1 MRTITIIARLLLAVL
16 LTIPITA
23 TLYTMTNPPSL
34 QDQLNARANE
44 ALEPLN
50 QLADIYGA
58 RRRQLPTSTTPT
70 NWLALTLIGAGTLAA
85 LIALYST
92 HRRFPVMA
100 ALALPLFFA
109 ALSYRTPTAYAR
121 ETARYI
127 YDAHKQGVLPT
138 LTAIGAALLWLAWWH
153 PDMVRRLGWR
163 WSALSAAASISLA
176 SLLPHVPILSA
187 LYTHEYAGMVWLAA
201 ITILWLGFGAV
212 LRLFVK
218 PPEPP
223 AKPLTPA
230 KRELT
235 FEDAYERA
243 RQR

>member
-23 TLYTMTNPPSL
+23 TLYTITNPPSL
-34 QDQLNARANE
+34 QDQLNERANE

-58 RRRQLPTSTTPT
+58 RRRQLPTRTTPT
-70 NWLALTLIGAGTLAA
+70 DWFALTLIGAGTLAA
-85 LIALYST
+85 LAALYST
-92 HRRFPVMA
+92 HRRFPVVA
-100 ALALPLFFA
+100 ALALPLFYA
-109 ALSYRTPTAYAR
+109 ALSYRTPTGYTR
-121 ETARYI
+121 ETVRYI

-138 LTAIGAALLWLAWWH
+138 LTAIGVALLWLAWWH
-153 PDMVRRLGWR
+153 PEMVRRIGWR

-176 SLLPHVPILSA
+176 ALLPHVPILST
-187 LYTHEYAGMVWLAA
+187 LYAHEYAGMVWLAA

-223 AKPLTPA
+223 TQTPPP
-230 KRELT
+230 KRGLT
-235 FEDAYERA
+235 FEEAYERA
-243 RQR
+243 RR